1 MPFDEF
7 DWIRTFREASN
18 LEMLSLPHR
27 ALVYYHYSDN
37 TLQHDDLSGVFPYSS
52 QKLSFSW
59 SNNQIVPWMQDIAT
73 AKREANFSIHR
84 VKLVC
89 RNNFGVT
96 TH

>member
-52 QKLSFSW
+52 
-59 SNNQIVPWMQDIAT
+59 
-73 AKREANFSIHR
+73 
-84 VKLVC
+84 
-89 RNNFGVT
+89 
-96 TH
+96 